1 MKKLRKTSGTIT
13 LGTLTLGALTLG
25 TLSLTGCGNGQ
36 TDAAL
41 SIQPVDL
48 ASPTP
53 ENQAEAAQPESG
65 ECITLTLGTKESDCQ
80 PGRTPRGRA
89 GLLLRRGR
97 HRPDGGRSGLFL
109 RRWARPEAGER
120 GLPCDETAQQKHLG
134 GLHLCG
140 LPGRLGQERPGFKTA
155 LNNRESP
162 PACAGGLFCVFSRGV
177 SRVPYFSM
185 TYRLQ
190 T

>member
-65 ECITLTLGTKESDCQ
+65 ECITLTLGTKESDWILESAVEAYNVQNRQYHVEIVEYLPEVYDNAAAEAAMNRFCMDLAT
-80 PGRTPRGRA
+80 GKGT
-89 GLLLRRGR
+89 
-97 HRPDGGRSGLFL
+97 DIILFDNL
-109 RRWARPEAGER
+109 NA
-120 GLPCDETAQQKHLG
+120 DELG
-134 GLHLCG
+134 HEGVVLDLYPF
-140 LPGRLGQERPGFKTA
+140 LTTEDIQEKYLGNILDRK
-155 LNNRESP
+155 S
-162 PACAGGLFCVFSRGV
+162 VV
-177 SRVPYFSM
+177 
-185 TYRLQ
+185 
-190 T
+190 